1 MAKKE
6 TIENIEYD
14 IADVIIGRPQE
25 FKVGRKTFCFYPIT
39 LAKMLL
45 LKRQL
50 DCLELN
56 MDILR
61 ANPFL
66 EALRVMKEHRE
77 TVCTILSYMTAPNTY
92 KDLYDSRAL
101 AVRRNVFNKDLGE
114 EDLASLLV
122 VSLDDKT
129 DRIMRHLGLD
139 KEHEKLQK
147 VMKVKKKHDDNSLN
161 FCGLSLFGTFI
172 GQLKEMGYS
181 DNEILYEKGY
191 TYLRLLTRLYR
202 SSSRMMRRRSSRQ
215 ASEAHTWMP
224 TIQRMQRR
232 YGQCLPAGEWRT
244 VNPSKNFNSKQ
255 YV

>member
-101 AVRRNVFNKDLGE
+101 AVRRNVFNKDLDE

-191 TYLRLLTRLYR
+191 TYLRLMLADKIVQVILTDDEKKELP
-202 SSSRMMRRRSSRQ
+202 SSVGGSYMDANDPKNAEKIRAMFASRGV
-215 ASEAHTWMP
+215 ED
-224 TIQRMQRR
+224 
-232 YGQCLPAGEWRT
+232 
-244 VNPSKNFNSKQ
+244 SKSK
-255 YV
+255 

>member
-6 TIENIEYD
+6 TIDNNIEYD

-25 FKVGRKTFCFYPIT
+25 FKVGRKSFCFYPIT
-39 LAKMLL
+39 LAKTLL

-56 MDILR
+56 MDILK

-66 EALRVMKEHRE
+66 EALRVVKNHRK

-101 AVRRNVFNKDLGE
+101 ARRRNVFDKDLDE

-129 DRIMRHLGLD
+129 DRIMKHLGLD

-147 VMKVKKKHDDNSLN
+147 VMKVKKKHDDNSLS

-191 TYLRLLTRLYR
+191 TYLRLMLADKIVQVILTDDEKKELP
-202 SSSRMMRRRSSRQ
+202 SSVGGSFMDANDPENAEKIKALFASRGV
-215 ASEAHTWMP
+215 ED
-224 TIQRMQRR
+224 
-232 YGQCLPAGEWRT
+232 
-244 VNPSKNFNSKQ
+244 SKSK
-255 YV
+255 

>member
-191 TYLRLLTRLYR
+191 TYLRLMLADKIVQVILTDDEKKELP
-202 SSSRMMRRRSSRQ
+202 SSVGGSYMDANDPKNAEKIRAMFASRGV
-215 ASEAHTWMP
+215 ED
-224 TIQRMQRR
+224 
-232 YGQCLPAGEWRT
+232 
-244 VNPSKNFNSKQ
+244 SKSK
-255 YV
+255 